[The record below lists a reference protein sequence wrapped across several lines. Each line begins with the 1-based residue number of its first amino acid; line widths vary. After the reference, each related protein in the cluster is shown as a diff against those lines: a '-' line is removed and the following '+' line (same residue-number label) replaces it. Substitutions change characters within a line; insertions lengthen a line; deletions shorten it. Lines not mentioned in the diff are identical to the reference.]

1 MSTELAVTAVT
12 QTLRH
17 LLEEG
22 ILHKWGADVLS
33 GDLTKE
39 RYIETLPPHEVRK
52 RHTSANVV
60 NLFLYRTNVNAGW
73 RNLSLPVQGKPG
85 EGEAPPLALDLEYL
99 ISAYGEDDREE
110 VSHFFLG
117 QAMRILHD
125 VGLLPRQKFFDVL
138 KKARVHNQ
146 IDRITVTP
154 RQLSIDDISKLW
166 TVFQTHYRVSAAYLV
181 TVVLIDSQIA
191 RPSALPVL
199 KRGPDDR
206 GVDAVAAAPPVLD
219 SAVPASGFKAAV
231 LGDDLIVAGERLD
244 LGDATAMVRRPL
256 MPQPLPLV
264 TRMVD
269 AKQLRVT
276 LPAANSAPGIAAAW
290 PAGIY
295 SLWLSVI
302 RPGKSSW
309 ATNEVPFL
317 LAPSIKV
324 APSSVQ
330 PPAPSFEMTLTVI
343 PQVHPSQASII
354 IFDDV
359 QIAPKS
365 LGPPADADAP
375 SMITADVPA
384 NAAGV
389 HRIRLRIDGIDSLP
403 MKKTPGGIEFDPDQS
418 VEVKP

>member
-12 QTLRH
+12 QTLRQ

-22 ILHKWGADVLS
+22 IPHKWGIDVLS

-39 RYIETLPPHEVRK
+39 RYIETLPPCKVRE
-52 RHTSANVV
+52 RRQTENVV
-60 NLFLYRTNVNAGW
+60 NLFLYRTDVNAAW
-73 RNLSLPVQGKPG
+73 RNLSMPVQGKPG
-85 EGEAPPLALDLEYL
+85 ERDAPPLALNLEYL

-110 VSHFFLG
+110 VAHFFLG

-125 VGLLPRQKFFDVL
+125 VGMVPRQKFFDVL
-138 KKARVHNQ
+138 KKARVQNQ
-146 IDRITVTP
+146 IERITVTP

-166 TVFQTHYRVSAAYLV
+166 TVFQTQYRVSAAYLV
-181 TVVLIDSQIA
+181 TVVLIDSQA
-191 RPSALPVL
+191 PTPSALPVL

-219 SAVPASGFKAAV
+219 SAVPASGFNAAV
-231 LGDDLIVAGERLD
+231 LGDDIVIAGERLD
-244 LGDATAMVRRPL
+244 LGGATAMLRHPL
-256 MPQPLPLV
+256 MPQPQSLA
-264 TRMVD
+264 TTMVNGN
-269 AKQLRVT
+269 QLRVT

-295 SLWLSVI
+295 SLWLSVT

-324 APSSVQ
+324 APSTVQ
-330 PPAPSFEMTLTVI
+330 PPAAWFEVTLTVL
-343 PQVHPSQASII
+343 PQVHPSQTGIV
-354 IFDDV
+354 IFDDA
-359 QIAPKS
+359 QIAPRD
-365 LGPPADADAP
+365 LAAPANADAP
-375 SMITADVPA
+375 STITADVPG
-384 NAAGV
+384 NAVGV
-389 HRIRLRIDGIDSLP
+389 HRIRLRVDGIDSLP
-403 MKKTPGGIEFDPDQS
+403 MKKTGDVIDFDPDQS